1 MQKPWYYPETTP
13 VVHDGGFESLHYFGE
28 KMILLTSTF
37 SDYLTPDNEVDIP
50 YYNKFIKQFSKMTVS
65 CIVSQCNL
73 MPEMFQED
81 KNVLNKHIDTFIK
94 DIPKAAEDIRR
105 DYKNYCLAA
114 GIFPGEIQQEKEKRT
129 FSSDY
134 FRKEAEENKISCREL
149 IIRTMNANSFLNYF
163 FLLEESIKNIYLDIN
178 SSNGFFS
185 AKDTIKKCLKSKIEH
200 EDIVDEFNNELYKR
214 SKFFLTFESLIEL
227 WKLLNLIRNRYV
239 HYNNIYD
246 GSAKSQ
252 FTKLVD
258 GILKELEGDD
268 LLLTANYF
276 IDAMK
281 IFEEQLKSS
290 DSIIFNDTLENIIR
304 NTSIFIMESLY
315 ICEKKKKS

>member
-1 MQKPWYYPETTP
+1 
-13 VVHDGGFESLHYFGE
+13 
-28 KMILLTSTF
+28 MILLTSTF
-37 SDYLTPDNEVDIP
+37 SDYLTPDNEVDTP

-65 CIVSQCNL
+65 CMVSQCNL

-81 KNVLNKHIDTFIK
+81 KNILDKHIDTFIK
-94 DIPKAAEDIRR
+94 DMPEAAEHIRKN
-105 DYKNYCLAA
+105 YKMYCLAA
-114 GIFPGEIQQEKEKRT
+114 SVSPGEIQQEKEKRT

-149 IIRTMNANSFLNYF
+149 VIRTMNASAFLNYF

-178 SSNGFFS
+178 SSNEYLT
-185 AKDTIKKCLKSKIEH
+185 AKNTIKKCLKGKIKH

-239 HYNNIYD
+239 HNNNIYD
-246 GSAKSQ
+246 DSAKSQ
-252 FTKLVD
+252 FTKLVEN
-258 GILKELEGDD
+258 IIKELEGDE
-268 LLLTANYF
+268 LLPTVNYF
-276 IDAMK
+276 IDAMET
-281 IFEEQLKSS
+281 FENQLKNS

-315 ICEKKKKS
+315 ICEKNKNYNLY